1 MGYSILIV
9 DDSSIVRRSLIK
21 TLKLA
26 NVSIDAALEAGNGLE
41 ALNILSTNSVDIVFL
56 DINMPVMNGM
66 EFMERIRA
74 DEKYKSLAVVI
85 ISTEGS
91 KERIDQLTDYQIKAY
106 LRKPFSPERLAE
118 TFEIVMKGN

>member
-1 MGYSILIV
+1 MLVI

-21 TLKLA
+21 TLRLA
-26 NVSIDAALEAGNGLE
+26 NVNVGIVHEAENG
-41 ALNILSTNSVDIVFL
+41 ADGLNILSTNPIDIVFL
-56 DINMPVMNGM
+56 DINMPIMNGM

-74 DEKYKSLAVVI
+74 ESRFELLPVVI

-91 KERIDQLTDYQIKAY
+91 KERIDQLTDYKVRAY

-118 TFEIVMKGN
+118 TFDSVIQGDLK